1 MKILANDGISQSGI
15 DNLEKNGF
23 EVLTTNVAQEQLI
36 DFINN
41 NKIDALLVRVLQ
53 RQEKNLLIR
62 VLAKINWKEALGWI
76 ISMLIMQNLRNSC
89 C

>member
-23 EVLTTNVAQEQLI
+23 EVLTTNVAQGQLI

-41 NKIDALLVRVLQ
+41 NKIDALLVRSATTKK
-53 RQEKNLLIR
+53 RTY
-62 VLAKINWKEALGWI
+62 
-76 ISMLIMQNLRNSC
+76 
-89 C
+89 